1 MLNKHSS
8 QEYENITTD
17 FEYEWY
23 LFLVFKIIT
32 RIVNNDP
39 MSLYWPDLTPWANT
53 DFVGHYYRPGTHNKA
68 IIKTHFSEYFY

>member
-1 MLNKHSS
+1 MLNKHSC

-32 RIVNNDP
+32 RIVYCL
-39 MSLYWPDLTPWANT
+39 SYIELRKLCFYWL
-53 DFVGHYYRPGTHNKA
+53 
-68 IIKTHFSEYFY
+68 SEYITEMLHNCITVHKYYV

>member
-32 RIVNNDP
+32 RIVYYLLYIELQK
-39 MSLYWPDLTPWANT
+39 LYWL
-53 DFVGHYYRPGTHNKA
+53 
-68 IIKTHFSEYFY
+68 SEYISEMFDDFITVHKYYV

>member
-32 RIVNNDP
+32 RIVYYLLYIELQK
-39 MSLYWPDLTPWANT
+39 LYWL
-53 DFVGHYYRPGTHNKA
+53 
-68 IIKTHFSEYFY
+68 SEYISEMLHDFITVHKYYV

>member
-32 RIVNNDP
+32 RIVYYLLYIELQK
-39 MSLYWPDLTPWANT
+39 LYWL
-53 DFVGHYYRPGTHNKA
+53 
-68 IIKTHFSEYFY
+68 SEYISEMLHTCITVHKYYV